1 MHSKRWRYGIAPL
14 IIAYVVFFV
23 FPQFTFLI
31 VSVFKSTG
39 PGSFDSVV
47 TFANYRAIAG
57 DGYFT
62 RAIVNTLEL
71 SALTGIASVVLAFP
85 VAYAIAHSPRY
96 GRALFALVVGVMFSS
111 AVALA
116 LGWQTL
122 LGASGAFNRVLL
134 GFGVLSSPLP
144 VGSNFAA
151 IAVGTVH
158 GAIPVAVLGLLP
170 ACEAIPARQLEASIG
185 LGASQWRTFWSVI
198 VPQTYRSALS
208 IALIVFAT
216 TTSVFTTPALLGGG
230 RVALVSLAIRD
241 QLLTV
246 FDYPKSAALSAI
258 LIVLT
263 LAITA
268 LAKSIIRTRRV
279 RKHDHEATE
288 PALAGAAS

>member
-14 IIAYVVFFV
+14 IVAYLIFFV
-23 FPQFTFLI
+23 FPQFTFLV
-31 VSVFKSTG
+31 VSVFRSTG
-39 PGSFDSVV
+39 PGSFDSAV
-47 TFANYRAIAG
+47 TFANYAAIAS

-71 SALTGIASVVLAFP
+71 SALTGAASVVLAFP
-85 VAYAIAHSPRY
+85 VAYAIAHSPRL
-96 GRALFALVVGVMFSS
+96 GRPLFALVVGVMFSS

-122 LGASGAFNRVLL
+122 LGSNGAFNRVLL
-134 GFGVLSSPLP
+134 GLGVIASPLP
-144 VGSNFAA
+144 LGSNFAA
-151 IAVGTVH
+151 IAVGTIH
-158 GAIPVAVLGLLP
+158 GAVPVAVLGLLP
-170 ACEAIPARQLEASIG
+170 ACEAIPARQLEASTG

-216 TTSVFTTPALLGGG
+216 TTSIFTTPALLGGG

-246 FDYPKSAALSAI
+246 FDYPRSAALSAV

-263 LAITA
+263 LAVTA
-268 LAKSIIRTRRV
+268 LARLVIRSRRA
-279 RKHDHEATE
+279 KPT
-288 PALAGAAS
+288 LAGAAS

>member
-1 MHSKRWRYGIAPL
+1 MNSKRWRYGIAPL
-14 IIAYVVFFV
+14 VIAYLIFFV
-23 FPQFTFLI
+23 FPQFTFLLI
-31 VSVFKSTG
+31 SVFRSTG
-39 PGSFDSVV
+39 PGSFGGTASL
-47 TFANYRAIAG
+47 ANYAAIAG
-57 DGYFT
+57 DAYFT

-71 SALTGIASVVLAFP
+71 SALTGVASVMLAFP
-85 VAYAIAHSPRY
+85 VAYAIAHSPRI
-96 GRALFALVVGVMFSS
+96 GRLLFALVVGVMFSS

-122 LGASGAFNRVLL
+122 LGASGALNRVLL
-134 GFGVLSSPLP
+134 GLGVISSPLP

-151 IAVGTVH
+151 IAIGTIH
-158 GAIPVAVLGLLP
+158 GAIPIAVLGLLP

-185 LGASQWRTFWSVI
+185 LGASQWQTFWAVI

-216 TTSVFTTPALLGGG
+216 TTSIFTTPALLGGG

-246 FDYPKSAALSAI
+246 FDYPRSAALSAV

-263 LAITA
+263 LAVTA
-268 LAKSIIRTRRV
+268 LARLVIRGRRA
-279 RKHDHEATE
+279 K